1 MATWGKTHGTLSIEA
16 WMFDSQVYPFVG
28 RSRRLPLRDN
38 NGRCVNQEGKHE
50 LHMIID
56 FGQVNTS
63 YLSSFTA
70 MIMCICEGD
79 SIYCWPFSR
88 HNGLFIWEC
97 LIKVFWTARQDYPM
111 GGSRGGTGDPDP
123 PPLKNYRNIGFYS
136 NAGPDPVKN
145 HKAAKPGFNVGPS
158 SARQLNAI

>member
-16 WMFDSQVYPFVG
+16 WMFDSQLYPFVG

-50 LHMIID
+50 LHMIIN

-70 MIMCICEGD
+70 IVKCKIMCICEGD

-123 PPLKNYRNIGFYS
+123 PPPLKNY
-136 NAGPDPVKN
+136 KN
-145 HKAAKPGFNVGPS
+145 
-158 SARQLNAI
+158 

>member
-1 MATWGKTHGTLSIEA
+1 
-16 WMFDSQVYPFVG
+16 MFDSQLYPFVG

-38 NGRCVNQEGKHE
+38 NGRCVIE
-50 LHMIID
+50 LHMIIN

-63 YLSSFTA
+63 YSSSFTA
-70 MIMCICEGD
+70 IVKCKIMCICEGD

-88 HNGLFIWEC
+88 HNGLFIFELLDKTTPW
-97 LIKVFWTARQDYPM
+97 A
-111 GGSRGGTGDPDP
+111 DPEWGQGIQTP
-123 PPLKNYRNIGFYS
+123 PPLKNYKNTGFHS
-136 NAGPDPVKN
+136 NPGPDPLKN